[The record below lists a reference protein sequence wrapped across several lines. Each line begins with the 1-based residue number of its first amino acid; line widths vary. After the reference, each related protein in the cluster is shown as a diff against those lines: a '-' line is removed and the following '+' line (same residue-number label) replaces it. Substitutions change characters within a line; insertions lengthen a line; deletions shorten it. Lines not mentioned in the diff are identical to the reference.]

1 MNPNLAKYLALL
13 RDQRSTLA
21 SNSPGGYEVIT
32 DLDVI
37 GEAERLQE
45 GRLAHAGMPMSWA
58 VVGLLYEDQYIMV
71 LRDAVRFPSGELG
84 TYIRVVSKKGGVVIL
99 PILADRI
106 ALLNRYRHATR
117 TWHLELPR
125 GFADEPIPTT
135 SDAYREVAEEI
146 GANAIDMLPLGIV
159 NPDGGLLATMVMAY
173 VARLERLGGTDSRE
187 AVRSIE
193 LVTVPELTTLIAEG
207 RITDGYTLAAYAL
220 ALSKG
225 MLP

>member
-1 MNPNLAKYLALL
+1 
-13 RDQRSTLA
+13 
-21 SNSPGGYEVIT
+21 
-32 DLDVI
+32 
-37 GEAERLQE
+37 
-45 GRLAHAGMPMSWA
+45 
-58 VVGLLYEDQYIMV
+58 
-71 LRDAVRFPSGELG
+71 
-84 TYIRVVSKKGGVVIL
+84 
-99 PILADRI
+99 
-106 ALLNRYRHATR
+106 
-117 TWHLELPR
+117 
-125 GFADEPIPTT
+125 
-135 SDAYREVAEEI
+135 
-146 GANAIDMLPLGIV
+146 MLPLGIV